1 MCLKDTFIATKY
13 GVKILESGAQ
23 TDVSDVRVAFSG
35 LVKTTKLFCKNSVA
49 QPLVCLCVCV
59 CVKNYFMTV
68 TAIMCVFFCCC
79 EN

>member
-59 CVKNYFMTV
+59 CEELFHDSDCNYV
-68 TAIMCVFFCCC
+68 CVFLLL
-79 EN
+79 